1 MSGKN
6 MPATRVQ
13 CQNRLAAYINGTS
26 APDPQRFGYL
36 TPELAKSVL
45 DLTIETYKN
54 PGTKPA
60 DWMSDHLKKAVQDQI
75 GKTVTVGTGLV
86 YYDLRA
92 PAMNLF
98 PTVTPLRN
106 SIPRMQRQF
115 PGDALHY
122 KAVTATTGSG
132 FPYMGWVPEG
142 QRAASMSYT
151 TTTITLP
158 YVTLGEED
166 SISEEARFA
175 AEGFEDEDA
184 LVQLRLLLRM
194 FVKEET
200 GILGGNATLALGTP
214 TTPTLAAGGSGNTL
228 AAATYSVIVVALT
241 QEGVLNSSLANGV
254 ATTLAITGNDG
265 QSYTLFGGSSNKS
278 ANVTQAVTSGQ
289 ALSGSTPVVSGAVAY
304 AWYIGAA
311 GAETLQQITTINSFN
326 QTTPLAGSRQ
336 AATAVTADHSNN
348 GSLLS
353 TTLAFDGL
361 LTVAYKNAAL
371 ATPNAYLSSM
381 ATGTSGTGTGLT
393 SSGHGSINEIDTM
406 FLTMWNRYL
415 ITPTVLY
422 VNAQELNNLST
433 KVLNGTSA
441 PLLRYTS
448 DVGGAAEYKL
458 TANGVIAFYFNP
470 FTADGGVK
478 IPIKI
483 HPTLAAG
490 TLFGFAQTL
499 PPWYISNAVPEV
511 AVVQTRQD
519 YYAEVWPKTTRAQ
532 FYGIYAQEALAVF
545 APFSMGIINNIGNA

>member
-1 MSGKN
+1 MSGRN
-6 MPATRVQ
+6 LPASQAQ
-13 CQNRLAAYINGTS
+13 CVHRLMAYINGTS

-36 TPELAKSVL
+36 THDLAKGVF
-45 DLTIETYKN
+45 DLTAKAWKN
-54 PGTKPA
+54 PGTKPE
-60 DWMSDHLKKAVQDQI
+60 DWMSDKLKKSVADQI
-75 GKTVTVGTGLV
+75 NKTVTIGTGLV

-106 SIPRMQRQF
+106 SIPRMQRVY

-132 FPYMGWVPEG
+132 FAYMGWVPEG

-151 TTTITLP
+151 TTTVTVP

-166 SISEEARFA
+166 SLTEEARFA

-184 LVQLRLLLRM
+184 LVQLRLLLKM

-228 AAATYSVIVVALT
+228 PAATYSVIVVALT
-241 QEGVLNSSLANGV
+241 QEGLLNSSLSGGV
-254 ATTLAITGNDG
+254 ATTLTVTGNDA
-265 QSYTLFGGSSNKS
+265 QTYTLNGGSSNKS

-326 QTTPLAGSRQ
+326 QTTALAGSRQ

-348 GSLLS
+348 GTLLS
-353 TTLAFDGL
+353 STIAFDGL

-371 ATPNAYLSSM
+371 ATPNAYLSSQ
-381 ATGTSGTGTGLT
+381 ATGTAGTGTGLT
-393 SSGHGSINEIDTM
+393 SSGRGSINEIDTM
-406 FLTMWNRYL
+406 FLTMWNKFL
-415 ITPTVLY
+415 ITSTVLY
-422 VNAQELNNLST
+422 VNAQELNNISA
-433 KVLNGTSA
+433 KVLNAASA
-441 PLLRYTS
+441 PLVRYVS
-448 DVGGAAEYKL
+448 DSQGQAEYKL
-458 TANGVIAFYFNP
+458 TASGVVAFYFNP
-470 FTADGGVK
+470 FTADGGIK

-532 FYGIYAQEALAVF
+532 FYGIYTQEALAVF
-545 APFSMGIINNIGNA
+545 APFSMGIVNNIGNA